1 MITLSKIAKL
11 AHVSVSTASKAFSM
25 SSEVSEQTRQ
35 EVFRVAQEY
44 GCFKKFYNAKYPKF
58 VIAVICPEFLGQHY
72 TTMVALLQEHLL
84 QLGCEVCVAST
95 NFSAEA
101 ETDLLEYYHNYSN
114 VDGIVII
121 DGKTAIPAS
130 YEIPVVSISPRPD
143 PNVGVRL
150 CTDCSEAMLQA
161 VEHFLAHGVR
171 RIGFLGE
178 ARTNR
183 KLTFFRE
190 TAEARQAVCE
200 PVVVTERRF
209 EEGGYAAMEQ
219 LLAKGDLPRA
229 LVCAYD
235 HLAIGA
241 IRCLADHGLSVP
253 EDVAILGMDDIPDA
267 EYLLPR
273 LSSVN
278 FRTGEI
284 CRLAAQSILDLLHTR
299 PAEPVIT
306 LPAQLRLRESTEF

>member
-58 VIAVICPEFLGQHY
+58 VVAVICPEFHGQHY
-72 TTMVALLQEHLL
+72 TNMVALLQEQLL
-84 QLGCEVCVAST
+84 QRGCEVCVAST
-95 NFSAEA
+95 NFSPEA

-114 VDGIVII
+114 VDGIVLI
-121 DGKTAIPAS
+121 DGKTEIPAA
-130 YEIPVVSISPRPD
+130 YEIPVISISPRQNPHA
-143 PNVGVRL
+143 GACL
-150 CTDCSEAMLQA
+150 HTDCADAMSQA
-161 VEHFLAHGVR
+161 IEHFLAHGVN

-178 ARTNR
+178 TRTNR
-183 KLTFFRE
+183 KLNFFRD
-190 TAEARQAVCE
+190 TAEANHVTCD
-200 PVVVTERRF
+200 PVIVTDQRF
-209 EEGGYAAMEQ
+209 ETGGYEAMEQ
-219 LLAKGDLPRA
+219 LLAQGTPPRA
-229 LVCAYD
+229 VVCAYD

-253 EDVAILGMDDIPDA
+253 RDMAVLGMDDIPEA
-267 EYLLPR
+267 AHLFPR

-278 FRTGEI
+278 FRTREI
-284 CRLAAQSILDLLHTR
+284 CMRAAESIVDLLNAR
-299 PAEPVIT
+299 PVEPLVT
-306 LPAQLRLRESTEF
+306 LQAQLCLRESTSF